1 MTTYR
6 KSTDCRSYRIN
17 YVFGHDACLDHRPC
31 HTHRGYVPSS
41 CNTCKENRRLWE
53 PLSDSMLW
61 WHRHLSMNCARL
73 GGRNF
78 GPIRSHFAPFLRR
91 LCSTPAPRL
100 VRVYVTPRPAR
111 MVGGLVLLRRC
122 RADARLLGRLLL
134 LAVPASLT
142 LVGAAGMAVW
152 PVLGLALRL
161 VVPALFALKS
171 FLDLTLKYRK
181 EFL

>member
-73 GGRNF
+73 GGEDF
-78 GPIRSHFAPFLRR
+78 WAYEVAFTSFFE
-91 LCSTPAPRL
+91 
-100 VRVYVTPRPAR
+100 
-111 MVGGLVLLRRC
+111 VLLDTGSEAGSRSRDLLPLSHGWGSHSAAS
-122 RADARLLGRLLL
+122 RPLAR
-134 LAVPASLT
+134 
-142 LVGAAGMAVW
+142 
-152 PVLGLALRL
+152 
-161 VVPALFALKS
+161 
-171 FLDLTLKYRK
+171 
-181 EFL
+181 